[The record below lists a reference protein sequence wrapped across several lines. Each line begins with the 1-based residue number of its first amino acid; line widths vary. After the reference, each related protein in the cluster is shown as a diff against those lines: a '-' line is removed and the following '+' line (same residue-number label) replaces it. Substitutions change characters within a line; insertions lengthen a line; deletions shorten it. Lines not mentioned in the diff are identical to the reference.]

1 MRRVLLK
8 AAVAIALVA
17 AIVALGGY
25 LYLRRSLPQMNGT
38 TKVNGLSAPVD
49 IIRDAD
55 AIPHIFAA
63 NKADG
68 LFGLGYAH
76 AQDRLWQMELQRRI
90 GHGRLSEVLGPAAL
104 PQDRFLRTVGFGR
117 AAKTAWASTPDW
129 AKQQI
134 DAYVAGVNA
143 FLSTHHGSALPPEF
157 TLLRFAPEPFDGAD
171 VVVWQKMMAWDLSGN
186 YSFELLRRDLAAR
199 LGEEALAELMPPYP
213 PDGLSILP
221 PLTPPIVAR
230 TVARG
235 AQVAQGFNP
244 ASQTAC
250 RAGTPPARFALRRA
264 SPKRSEGGKACTT
277 TDSCPGSSEGPR
289 TRLLP
294 PSAGS

>member
-1 MRRVLLK
+1 MRRAVLK
-8 AAVAIALVA
+8 AFVLFVALAALTLAGAYLYARKSLPAIDGTIVA
-17 AIVALGGY
+17 AGLTRPVEIV
-25 LYLRRSLPQMNGT
+25 
-38 TKVNGLSAPVD
+38 
-49 IIRDAD
+49 RDVD

-63 NKADG
+63 TRRDG
-68 LFGLGYAH
+68 LYALGYVH
-76 AQDRLWQMELQRRI
+76 AQDRLWQMEFQRRV
-90 GHGRLSEVLGPAAL
+90 GFGRLSEIFGETTV
-104 PQDRFLRTVGFGR
+104 PQDRFLRTVGYGR
-117 AAKTAWASTPDW
+117 AARAAWMAAAPE
-129 AKQQI
+129 ARAEI
-134 DAYVAGVNA
+134 DAYVAGINA
-143 FLSTHHGSALPPEF
+143 FLASHRGSTLPPEF

-264 SPKRSEGGKACTT
+264 SPKRSEGGKPDTT
-277 TDSCPGSSEGPR
+277 YDLGVSGPVAR
-289 TRLLP
+289 RRY
-294 PSAGS
+294 A